1 MTKNLLP
8 NITESPAEWYTRVIQ
23 LAELADYGPTKG
35 TMIIRPYGYAIWEHA
50 QKAFDDMIK
59 EYGVENAYFPL
70 FIPMSYLEK
79 EAKHVEGFAPELAV
93 VTHAGGQKLEEALVV
108 RPTSE
113 TIINAS
119 FTNWVQ
125 SYRDLPILLNQWCNV
140 VRWEKRTLPFLR
152 TSEFLWQEGHT
163 VHATHEDAISMQE
176 YAMQSYAKLY
186 RDYYALEGYVGRKST
201 MERFAGADQTLTY
214 ETMMPSGK
222 ALQSCTSHDLGHNFA
237 KAFDTKFQDE
247 NGEQQYVW
255 QTSWGLST
263 RSIGGLIMGHGD
275 NNGLVLPPRLSPTQ
289 VIIVPVNT
297 NELTIT
303 YVKQI
308 EKQLKGNGVRV
319 KSDTR
324 DDERF
329 GYKLN
334 KWEVKGV
341 PLIIK
346 IGDKEV
352 EEQKVTIK
360 RRDNGQESSVEAKDL
375 DSAVKQLLDDVQSDL
390 LEKSRRLRD
399 ESTREASTYEE
410 MKDILAEHKGFVKV
424 FWNDN
429 PDVEAKIKEETK
441 AVSRCCIEENVQ
453 GTDFY
458 TGEPATQVWLFA
470 QSY

>member
-8 NITESPAEWYTRVIQ
+8 NKTDNPAEWYTRVIQ

-35 TMIIRPYGYAIWEHA
+35 TMIIRPYGYAIWEHT
-50 QKAFDDMIK
+50 QKAFDGMIK

-79 EAKHVEGFAPELAV
+79 EASHVEGFAPELAV
-93 VTHAGGQKLEEALVV
+93 VTHGGGQKLEEALVV

-119 FTNWVQ
+119 FTKWVQ

-163 VHATHEDAISMQE
+163 VHATHEDASAMQE
-176 YAMQSYAKLY
+176 FAMSSYAKLY

-201 MERFAGADQTLTY
+201 MERFAGADETLTY
-214 ETMMPSGK
+214 EIMMPSGK

-247 NGEQQYVW
+247 SGELQYVW

-263 RSIGGLIMGHGD
+263 RSIGGLIIGHGD
-275 NNGLVLPPRLSPTQ
+275 NNGLVLPPRLAPIQ
-289 VIIVPVNT
+289 VIVVPVNT
-297 NELTIT
+297 DEATIA
-303 YVKQI
+303 YI
-308 EKQLKGNGVRV
+308 DGLEKQLKDADVRV

-341 PLIIK
+341 PLILK
-346 IGDKEV
+346 IGDNEV
-352 EEQKVTIK
+352 KAQKVTIK
-360 RRDNGQESSVEAKDL
+360 RRDNSEEVTIDISDLEATIKRLLES
-375 DSAVKQLLDDVQSDL
+375 VQSDL
-390 LEKSRRLRD
+390 LEKSRQVRD
-399 ESTREASTYEE
+399 ENTRDASTYEE
-410 MKDILAEHKGFVKV
+410 MKDILAKHKGFVKV

-429 PDVEAKIKEETK
+429 PEVEAKIKEETK
-441 AVSRCCIEENVQ
+441 AVSRCCIEEGAQ
-453 GTDFY
+453 GIDFY
-458 TGEPATQVWLFA
+458 TGEPASQVWLFA
-470 QSY
+470 QAY